1 MDIRTTPHLR
11 FVPRLRLVALAAFV
25 AIVSGC
31 SDPEVAFERHIGK
44 GRTLIAEGRTA
55 QAGVELRNAMRLK
68 PAHAEP
74 LYLVGTLA
82 EADRNFQSAFQHYR
96 RAVELDPAHVPAMS
110 RLALFLLLGGNT
122 KEAKAMVE
130 RIDAIAP
137 KSIPGRAAKAGLLA
151 AEGKIDEALALGRAV
166 LDEAPG
172 DRDTVPLLAG
182 LLIGMK
188 DDKSAREL
196 LDRAIAADPQYLQFR
211 SMQAN
216 VARRLG
222 LPEEAEAQYRTLV
235 QLAPKALE
243 HRVRLAQFL
252 VGMQRL
258 DDAEKVL
265 QEAIAVDPADSTRT
279 LALADFL
286 LERRSREAAMEMLQ
300 ASVKRSPDDFP
311 VQLRLAALEQ
321 ISGRTR
327 EAEARLQGVLQRD
340 TRGASATLARY
351 ALIEAFS
358 GSGRRPEA
366 EKLIADALAR
376 NAQDRDALF
385 WRARFSFEDRRYA
398 PAITDLRTV
407 MRDHAD
413 HRDALELLARTY
425 RANGQAD
432 LALVSVRDAVQRF
445 PLRVD
450 LRLLLADQ
458 LAASAELKEAKAA
471 VEAALRIDP
480 RHLRALSSR
489 FSLEAIDRDWSA
501 ARATAERLKEVAPQ
515 QPVGYLRLA
524 QAMSAL
530 GQGPAAL
537 RELQVAVERF
547 PASDDAWIGLV
558 ELAVSQGRAEVAI
571 APLRNSIETRPAFKP
586 AYLLLGNVLVG
597 RKDLAGAEEVLKR
610 AIEVDPGLTAAYL
623 NLSRIY
629 RLQRR
634 GADAVALLEVGVR
647 TRPDDATLVSE
658 LAAAHEATGN
668 AAAALAAL
676 EAAHARNPGNDV
688 VANNLAATLSVP
700 GADPARLERARTIA
714 VRFQASDNP
723 YFLDTLGRILYL
735 QGRDAEA
742 VPILRRAVALAPEV
756 PVLKY
761 HLGMALVRAG
771 EREAGQALLRDAL
784 AASPRFPGSDE
795 ARKALGD
802 G

>member
-1 MDIRTTPHLR
+1 MNICKTLHRGI
-11 FVPRLRLVALAAFV
+11 VPRLQSIALASF
-25 AIVSGC
+25 IVMAAGC
-31 SDPEVAFERHIGK
+31 SDPEVAFDRHVGK

-122 KEAKAMVE
+122 KEAKTMVE

-137 KSIPGRAAKAGLLA
+137 QSVPGRAAKAGLLA
-151 AEGKIDEALALGRAV
+151 AEGKVDEALALGRAV
-166 LDEAPG
+166 LEEAPG

-188 DDKSAREL
+188 DDKSARQI
-196 LDRAIAADPQYLQFR
+196 LDRAIAADPKYLQFR

-235 QLAPKALE
+235 QLAPQALE

-252 VGMQRL
+252 AGMQRL
-258 DDAEKVL
+258 DEAEKVL
-265 QEAIAVDPADSTRT
+265 QEAIAVEPADAART

-286 LERRSREAAMEMLQ
+286 VERRSREAAMEMLQ
-300 ASVKRSPDDFP
+300 ASVTRRPDDFP

-321 ISGRTR
+321 SSGRVR

-340 TRGASATLARY
+340 SRGASAALARN
-351 ALIEAFS
+351 ALIEAYS

-376 NAQDRDALF
+376 NAQDRDALL
-385 WRARFSFEDRRYA
+385 WRARFSFEDRRHG

-425 RANGQAD
+425 RANGQPD

-458 LAASAELKEAKAA
+458 LAASSAFKEAKAA
-471 VEAALRIDP
+471 VEDALRIDP
-480 RHLRALSSR
+480 RHPRALSSR
-489 FSLEAIDRDWSA
+489 FSLEAIDRDWTA

-524 QAMSAL
+524 QAMNAL

-547 PASDDAWIGLV
+547 PTSDDAWIGLV
-558 ELAVSQGRAEVAI
+558 ELAVSQGRAEVVM
-571 APLRNSIETRPAFKP
+571 APLRNSIETRPAFRP
-586 AYLLLGNVLVG
+586 AYLLLGNLLVG
-597 RKDLAGAEEVLKR
+597 RKDLAGAEAVLKR

-629 RLQRR
+629 RLQGRST
-634 GADAVALLEVGVR
+634 DAVALLAGGVR

-658 LAAAHEATGN
+658 LAAAQEATGN
-668 AAAALAAL
+668 AAAALATL
-676 EAAHARNPGNDV
+676 EAAHARNPANDV
-688 VANNLAATLSVP
+688 IANNLAAGLSAQ
-700 GADPARLERARTIA
+700 GSDPSRLERARTIA
-714 VRFQASDNP
+714 ARFATSDNA

-742 VPILRRAVALAPEV
+742 VPILRKAVALAPEV
-756 PVLKY
+756 PMLKF
-761 HLGMALVRAG
+761 HLGMALVRSG
-771 EREAGQALLRDAL
+771 DLEAGRALLRDAL
-784 AASPRFPGSDE
+784 AVSPRFPGSDE